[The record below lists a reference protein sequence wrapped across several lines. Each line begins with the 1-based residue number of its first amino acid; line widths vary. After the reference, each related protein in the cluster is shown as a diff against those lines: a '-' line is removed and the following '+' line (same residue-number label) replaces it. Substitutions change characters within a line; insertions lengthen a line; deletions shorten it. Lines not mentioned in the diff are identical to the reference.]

1 MGKREK
7 EHRKKV
13 QKRNERIKQVK
24 TSFQN
29 ELKKMFEARMEELKL
44 QEEQGLNEIVEV
56 EQIDNNNN
64 NQ

>member
-56 EQIDNNNN
+56 EQINNN

>member
-56 EQIDNNNN
+56 EQINNNN
-64 NQ
+64 

>member
-56 EQIDNNNN
+56 EQIDNNN
-64 NQ
+64 Q

>member
-29 ELKKMFEARMEELKL
+29 EMKKMFEARMEELKL

-56 EQIDNNNN
+56 EQINNNN
-64 NQ
+64 

>member
-1 MGKREK
+1 MGKRKK

-56 EQIDNNNN
+56 EQIDNNN
-64 NQ
+64 Q

>member
-44 QEEQGLNEIVEV
+44 QEEQSLNEIVEV
-56 EQIDNNNN
+56 EQVDNNN
-64 NQ
+64 Q

>member
-29 ELKKMFEARMEELKL
+29 ELKKMFEAKMEELKL
-44 QEEQGLNEIVEV
+44 QEEQGQNEIVEV
-56 EQIDNNNN
+56 EQINNN

>member
-29 ELKKMFEARMEELKL
+29 ELKKMFEAKMEELKL
-44 QEEQGLNEIVEV
+44 QEEQGQNEIVEV
-56 EQIDNNNN
+56 EQIDNNN
-64 NQ
+64 Q

>member
-64 NQ
+64 Q

>member
-29 ELKKMFEARMEELKL
+29 EMRKMFEARMEELKL

-56 EQIDNNNN
+56 EQINNN

>member
-13 QKRNERIKQVK
+13 QKRNERIKQSK
-24 TSFQN
+24 TLFQN
-29 ELKKMFEARMEELKL
+29 EMRKMFEAKMEELKL

-56 EQIDNNNN
+56 EQINNN

>member
-29 ELKKMFEARMEELKL
+29 EMKKMFEARMEELKL

-56 EQIDNNNN
+56 EQINNN

>member
-44 QEEQGLNEIVEV
+44 QEEQGQNEIVEV
-56 EQIDNNNN
+56 EQINNN